1 MKDQNKVK
9 KHLRIGGQ
17 RVYILR
23 HLVLLVLAA
32 FWLIPIVWLLLS
44 SFSASNSMSISRF
57 FPEEYSLVQYQ
68 KLLLQTDAANQFP
81 RWMLNT
87 TIIALCNCV
96 ISSIFVLMV
105 AYAMSRMRFAARKPM
120 MNISMI
126 LGLFPAFLSMVA
138 TYFLLKTMGM
148 RSWMGLVVVYA
159 GSSGLGYLIAKG
171 FFDTIPKSLSES
183 AKIDGASE
191 HTVFWKIIMPM
202 SKPIIVYTI
211 INSFLAPWMDFVYAK
226 MILNAGISANYTVA
240 VGLYRMLDKSLI
252 NTYFTQFC
260 CGGVLVSIPISILFM
275 IMQKFYVEGV
285 TNGAVMG

>member
-32 FWLIPIVWLLLS
+32 FWLIPIFWLLLS

-57 FPEEYSLVQYQ
+57 FPEEYSLAQYQ

-96 ISSIFVLMV
+96 ISSVFVLMV

-138 TYFLLKTMGM
+138 TYFLLKTLGM
-148 RSWMGLVVVYA
+148 RSWVGLVVVYA

-202 SKPIIVYTI
+202 SKPIIVYTV
-211 INSFLAPWMDFVYAK
+211 INSFLAPWMDFIFAK
-226 MILNAGISANYTVA
+226 YVLCNDVMNSTVA
-240 VGLYRMLDKSLI
+240 IGLYGMLDRSRMSA
-252 NTYFTQFC
+252 YFGQFC
-260 CGGVLVSIPISILFM
+260 AGGVLVSIPISILFV
-275 IMQKFYVEGV
+275 IMQKFYVEGI
-285 TNGAVMG
+285 TGGAVKG

>member
-96 ISSIFVLMV
+96 ISSIFVLMWLT
-105 AYAMSRMRFAARKPM
+105 P
-120 MNISMI
+120 
-126 LGLFPAFLSMVA
+126 
-138 TYFLLKTMGM
+138 
-148 RSWMGLVVVYA
+148 
-159 GSSGLGYLIAKG
+159 
-171 FFDTIPKSLSES
+171 
-183 AKIDGASE
+183 
-191 HTVFWKIIMPM
+191 
-202 SKPIIVYTI
+202 
-211 INSFLAPWMDFVYAK
+211 
-226 MILNAGISANYTVA
+226 
-240 VGLYRMLDKSLI
+240 
-252 NTYFTQFC
+252 
-260 CGGVLVSIPISILFM
+260 
-275 IMQKFYVEGV
+275 
-285 TNGAVMG
+285 

>member
-32 FWLIPIVWLLLS
+32 FWLIPIFWLLLS

-57 FPEEYSLVQYQ
+57 FPEEYSLAQYQ

-96 ISSIFVLMV
+96 ISSVFVLMV

-138 TYFLLKTMGM
+138 TYFLLKTLGM
-148 RSWMGLVVVYA
+148 RSWVGLVVVYA

-202 SKPIIVYTI
+202 SKPIIVYTV
-211 INSFLAPWMDFVYAK
+211 INSFLAPWMDFIFAK
-226 MILNAGISANYTVA
+226 YVLGNDVMNSTVA
-240 VGLYRMLDKSLI
+240 IGLYGMLDRSRMS
-252 NTYFTQFC
+252 TYFGQFC
-260 CGGVLVSIPISILFM
+260 AGGVLVSIPISILFI
-275 IMQKFYVEGV
+275 IMQKFYVEGI
-285 TNGAVMG
+285 TGGAVKG